1 MKNIDVL
8 VSSVLCCHF
17 VASDGRAFEP
27 REIFF
32 GESRRTFQTKL
43 NGSFKQLNIK
53 KSNLL
58 FGTLASPF
66 FLKKNIC
73 SDKAWLFVWLFPV
86 QFLDCAVGRRAACS
100 SMSQLCRTFQ
110 RFFGSKKTP
119 LSVSIAKSY
128 FQRATAQHLIRT

>member
-32 GESRRTFQTKL
+32 GECRRTFQTKL

-66 FLKKNIC
+66 FLKK
-73 SDKAWLFVWLFPV
+73 K
-86 QFLDCAVGRRAACS
+86 
-100 SMSQLCRTFQ
+100 
-110 RFFGSKKTP
+110 KKTYVQIKHGY
-119 LSVSIAKSY
+119 LCGY
-128 FQRATAQHLIRT
+128 FLFNS